1 MEKRDKTT
9 ITTVYLEDDVLEH
22 SKNNPCIKSLSNWFN
37 STYKKEFMRLEKAK
51 NKLKDNLIKAE
62 YLRKEIKRLKKE
74 EENIPKIVSKKA
86 VEWIRNEGV
95 ARAKNA
101 TVEGVLKFFNN
112 KFNEKLT
119 LRQFKILL
127 KEAER

>member
-1 MEKRDKTT
+1 
-9 ITTVYLEDDVLEH
+9 
-22 SKNNPCIKSLSNWFN
+22 
-37 STYKKEFMRLEKAK
+37 MRLEKAK